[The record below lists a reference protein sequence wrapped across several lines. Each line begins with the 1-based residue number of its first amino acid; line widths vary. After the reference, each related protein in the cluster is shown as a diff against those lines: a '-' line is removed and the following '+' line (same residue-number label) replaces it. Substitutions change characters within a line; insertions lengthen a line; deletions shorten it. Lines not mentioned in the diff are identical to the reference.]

1 MKDCEIGYQHFW
13 TAVYQNRRQ
22 KIPNAETSPRV
33 FIKTV
38 RCGRYSVWRVNPT
51 PTPPC
56 PHRAPAC
63 LLGLPGSGECPPS
76 AWWGAALPRAGAA
89 VPPDKVVSRSQ
100 MVATLTALYLQL
112 TQPRL
117 TPGQAAGGPPL
128 PEVRHY
134 FLRQNFEAI

>member
-1 MKDCEIGYQHFW
+1 M
-13 TAVYQNRRQ
+13 
-22 KIPNAETSPRV
+22 
-33 FIKTV
+33 
-38 RCGRYSVWRVNPT
+38 
-51 PTPPC
+51 
-56 PHRAPAC
+56 C
-63 LLGLPGSGECPPS
+63 LLKQCGVAAIRYGGSILLLPPP
-76 AWWGAALPRAGAA
+76 APTGRQPVCWGCQGRANVRHRPGGGGAALPRAGAA